1 MSCFLHWMCFGMGI
15 MLDKSRMSLEC
26 SDWQHEYAQK
36 FLPAGEIY
44 NLIQERVR
52 EIVNS
57 FSASMEQWVFRPFE
71 VWRKRDDLGRWK
83 HACYRLLWLV
93 SMSISQVCQVCN
105 CCNYPGIDALQS
117 ESAINSWL
125 ALSALASC
133 LLLATDSISLS
144 RSLLLLSTQLFE
156 VLKGRSPLSIMFHL
170 L

>member
-26 SDWQHEYAQK
+26 SDWQHGYAQK

-71 VWRKRDDLGRWK
+71 VWRERDDLGKWK
-83 HACYRLLWLV
+83 HAYFRLLWLV

-105 CCNYPGIDALQS
+105 CCNYPRIDAFQS

-133 LLLATDSISLS
+133 LLLATDSISLKVTAPAFH
-144 RSLLLLSTQLFE
+144 STFWSS
-156 VLKGRSPLSIMFHL
+156 KG
-170 L
+170 